1 MNDFSYLH
9 TNCFELSMYVGCDK
23 FPHESELPEEWE
35 NNRESLLVFMEQ
47 VRRESCPHNSHIMQE
62 HGCFVFS
69 GYFWKVVVQNE
80 LPFVPVKFFTSLKNK
95 SLAIKYFNE
104 VFFNLFFFMVKA
116 VYFEM

>member
-47 VRRESCPHNSHIMQE
+47 VRLPTGPLSNCLCACSVNNA
-62 HGCFVFS
+62 HGLRGDMFTCVCVQVHR
-69 GYFWKVVVQNE
+69 GIKGVVRDAYGKGIANARVSVEGINHDVRTGDT
-80 LPFVPVKFFTSLKNK
+80 PSL
-95 SLAIKYFNE
+95 
-104 VFFNLFFFMVKA
+104 
-116 VYFEM
+116 